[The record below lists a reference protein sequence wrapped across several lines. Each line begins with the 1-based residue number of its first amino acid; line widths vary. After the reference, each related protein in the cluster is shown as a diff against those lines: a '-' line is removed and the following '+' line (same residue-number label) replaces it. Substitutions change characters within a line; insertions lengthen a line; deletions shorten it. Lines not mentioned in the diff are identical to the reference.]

1 VWELCE
7 TVRGFAKTCGRVLCV
22 HRSGSFHTRGRAT
35 DASRVDS
42 ERMVALTHTRTSEAN
57 HGMRVKT
64 ILNRIQKQRG
74 FVYGTVQLEE
84 QIGGL
89 AVIVDIAPHR
99 RNRPRCAGCEQPG
112 GVYDRLAP
120 RRFEFVPLWGLRVF
134 FLYAMRR
141 VACPRCGVTV
151 ERVPWAD
158 GKHQLTTTYMWFLAR
173 WAKRLSWHE
182 VARVFCTSW
191 DQVFRSVAMA
201 VAWGRDHVDLTGIR
215 AIGIDEI
222 HWQHGPNFLT
232 LVYQIDAT
240 RKRLLW
246 IGQHR
251 RAKTLLQFFRW
262 FGQERTPAL
271 TFICSDMW
279 KPYLQVVAKKAGHA
293 LHILDR
299 FHIAKH
305 MSDAIDQVRRAE
317 VRSLRQRGRQPLLTK
332 ARWVLLKRP
341 EHQTRDQRARL
352 RELVQHNLRA
362 VRAMLLREWFND
374 FWQYRSVDWAGA
386 FLDEWCVQVMRSRL
400 EPMKHVARMLRR
412 HRSLLLNW
420 FRARGQISAAIVEGF
435 NNKAKLTTRKAYG
448 FRSYRCLEIALYHTL
463 GQLPEPEAT
472 HRFC

>member
-1 VWELCE
+1 
-7 TVRGFAKTCGRVLCV
+7 
-22 HRSGSFHTRGRAT
+22 
-35 DASRVDS
+35 
-42 ERMVALTHTRTSEAN
+42 MQI
-57 HGMRVKT
+57 KT

-74 FVYGTVQLEE
+74 FVYGPMELEE
-84 QIGGL
+84 QVGGL
-89 AVIVDIAPHR
+89 ALMIAISPHC
-99 RNRPRCAGCEQPG
+99 RNRPQCAGCG
-112 GVYDRLAP
+112 KCGRTYDRLAP

-134 FLYAMRR
+134 LLYPMRR
-141 VACPRCGVTV
+141 VDCATCGVTV

-173 WAKRLSWHE
+173 WAKRLSWTE
-182 VARVFCTSW
+182 VARVFGTSW

-201 VAWGRDHVDLTGIR
+201 VAWGREQVDLSGIR

-222 HWQHGPNFLT
+222 HWQRGAKFLT
-232 LVYQIDAT
+232 LVYQIDPT
-240 RKRLLW
+240 RRRLLW

-262 FGQERTPAL
+262 FGKDRTAAL
-271 TFICSDMW
+271 AFICSDMW
-279 KPYLQVVAKKAGHA
+279 KPYLQVVAKKAGQA

-299 FHIAKH
+299 FHIAQH

-332 ARWVLLKRP
+332 ARWLLLKRR

-352 RELVQHNLRA
+352 RDLVQHNLRA
-362 VRAMLLREWFND
+362 VRAMLLREWFDD
-374 FWQYRSVDWAGA
+374 FWHYRSVDWAGA

-400 EPMKHVARMLRR
+400 EPMKKVARMLRR
-412 HRSLLLNW
+412 HRPLLMNW
-420 FRARGQISAAIVEGF
+420 FRARGDISAAVVEGF

-463 GQLPEPEAT
+463 GQLPEPEVT